1 MTTTQPPT
9 TTTTTPTT
17 TTRAWERARLSLEG
31 LSVGDA
37 FGERFFATE
46 PAVRLPRAI
55 ERREPSDPP
64 RASSSRGCWRW
75 TDDTAMSV
83 SILEE
88 LASNGHVVE
97 RSLAAR
103 FGIAYRNEPDRGYGS
118 TAHTILGEIAAGVP
132 WQEAAARPYGGTGS
146 KGNGGAMRAAPL
158 GVFFDDLDVVVEEAV
173 KSALPTHRHKE
184 GIAGA
189 VAIAVAAHAFAA
201 GADDD
206 AVWHLVLSKLGDGA
220 VRENIVIARQ
230 QPLSEHPED
239 AADVIGNGGDVLA
252 EDTVG
257 YCLWCALRGRRMTFS
272 DALFETVRGMG
283 DIDTNCA
290 IVGGLLA
297 VPLGLA
303 QIPAVW
309 REKRERLPS
318 SMGELS

>member
-1 MTTTQPPT
+1 MTS
-9 TTTTTPTT
+9 
-17 TTRAWERARLSLEG
+17 WERARLSLEG

-46 PAVRLPRAI
+46 PALRLPRATQ
-55 ERREPSDPP
+55 RQEPSDPP
-64 RASSSRGCWRW
+64 KAGPRGCWKW

-88 LASNGHVVE
+88 LQSNGRIVE
-97 RSLAAR
+97 RSLATR
-103 FGIAYRNEPDRGYGS
+103 FGAAYRNEPDRGYGS
-118 TAHTILGEIAAGVP
+118 TAHTILGELAIGVP

-146 KGNGGAMRAAPL
+146 KGNGGAMRAAPI

-173 KSALPTHRHKE
+173 KSALPTHRHPE

-189 VAIAVAAHAFAA
+189 VAIAVASYCFAR
-201 GADDD
+201 GDDDD
-206 AVWHLVLSKLGDGA
+206 AVFEAVVARVNAGA
-220 VRENIVIARQ
+220 VRDNVVLARK
-230 QPLSEHPED
+230 QPLDEDPED
-239 AADVIGNGGDVLA
+239 ACDAIGSGGDVLA

-257 YCLWCALRGRRMTFS
+257 YCLWCALRGRRLSFA
-272 DALFETVRGMG
+272 DALYETVRGGG

-297 VPLGLA
+297 VPKGLA
-303 QIPAVW
+303 SIPALW

-318 SMGELS
+318 SMGEV

>member
-1 MTTTQPPT
+1 MTTST
-9 TTTTTPTT
+9 T
-17 TTRAWERARLSLEG
+17 AWRRARLSLEG

-46 PAVRLPRAI
+46 PLLRLPRAI
-55 ERREPSDPP
+55 ARRDPSDPP
-64 RASSSRGCWRW
+64 GASSSRGCWRW

-88 LASNGHVVE
+88 LLGHGHIVE

-103 FGIAYRNEPDRGYGS
+103 FGVAYRNEPDRGYGS
-118 TAHTILGEIAAGVP
+118 TAHEILSEIAAGVA
-132 WQEAAARPYGGTGS
+132 WQEAAARPFSGTGS
-146 KGNGGAMRAAPL
+146 KGNGAAMRAAPL
-158 GVFFDDLDVVVEEAV
+158 GVFFDDLDVVVDEAV
-173 KSALPTHRHKE
+173 KSALPTHRHPD

-189 VAIAVAAHAFAA
+189 IAVAVAAHAFAR
-201 GADDD
+201 GVDDD
-206 AVWHLVLSKLGDGA
+206 ALFDVVVARTPSGA
-220 VRENIVIARQ
+220 VRDNLLIARA

-257 YCLWCALRGRRMTFS
+257 YCLWCAVRGRRKGFS
-272 DALFETVRGMG
+272 DALYETVRGMG

-297 VPLGLA
+297 VPLGA
-303 QIPAVW
+303 PQIPMSW
-309 REKRERLPS
+309 REKREPLPS
-318 SMGELS
+318 SMGALS